1 MSNLEIS
8 LNSIDHQDPEDRL
21 KSNTHWFHIFQAMVE
36 HELAK
41 LGPDAFAVY
50 CVIKSHCD
58 LRTGLSIPSVQTIAR
73 KAGISERQVMRKIK
87 SLEDQGYICK
97 SRARKYNQYQLTE
110 KIMISD
116 SQGRH
121 RGHAQWKYRPG
132 EIKDAVQELKRML
145 LSKETEGQHIH
156 IEHLQIIESQINIG
170 FQINQT
176 DLDHLAESN
185 PDLFNKLLSIRSAI
199 HERNRNDE

>member
-8 LNSIDHQDPEDRL
+8 VDTSDLQGPKDQL
-21 KSNTHWFHIFQAMVE
+21 KSNTHWFHIFQAMVD

-97 SRARKYNQYQLTE
+97 SRSRKYNQYHLTE
-110 KIMISD
+110 KIVISD

-121 RGHAQWKYRPG
+121 RGHAQWEYRPTQ
-132 EIKDAVQELKRML
+132 IKTAVEELKRML
-145 LSKETEGQHIH
+145 LSKETQGHSIH
-156 IEHLQIIESQINIG
+156 IEHLQIIENQTNIG
-170 FQINQT
+170 FQINQA

-185 PDLFNKLLSIRSAI
+185 PDIYNKLLSIRSAI
-199 HERNRNDE
+199 HERNRMKE

>member
-1 MSNLEIS
+1 MSNLEI
-8 LNSIDHQDPEDRL
+8 LVNTIDRQEPEDRL
-21 KSNTHWFHIFQAMVE
+21 KSNTHWFHIFQAMVD

-97 SRARKYNQYQLTE
+97 SRSRKYNQYQLTE
-110 KIMISD
+110 KIVISD
-116 SQGRH
+116 SQGKH
-121 RGHAQWKYRPG
+121 RGHAQWQYRPG
-132 EIKDAVQELKRML
+132 QIKNAVEELKRML
-145 LSKETEGQHIH
+145 LSKETEGHSIH
-156 IEHLQIIESQINIG
+156 IEHLQIIESQTNIG
-170 FQINQT
+170 FQINQA

-185 PDLFNKLLSIRSAI
+185 PGLYKKLLSIRNGM
-199 HERNRNDE
+199 HERNRIKE